1 MIMSAIS
8 NNPHSYSKITE
19 PWILIDDCFTEEE
32 LQKIEQYCSSKS
44 LNKASTVGSDSNARV
59 SNNCFNDV
67 DQENAWFINRINQA
81 VEHAN
86 KVFYNFDLYG
96 YSFFQYAEYEGSLSG
111 KYDAHTDLIFGKDK
125 PGYMVDTR
133 KLSLSL
139 LLSEPEKDFI
149 GGEFFIHLSGNP
161 ALHALRKG
169 QMILFPSFM
178 LHGVSPVLSGI
189 RKSIVI
195 WVEGPKF
202 K

>member
-1 MIMSAIS
+1 MSMSTVS
-8 NNPHSYSKITE
+8 NNPRSYSKVTE
-19 PWILIDDCFTEEE
+19 PWIFVDDLFTEKEIE
-32 LQKIEQYCSSKS
+32 KIQEYCSSKK
-44 LNKASTVGSDSNARV
+44 LDKASTVGSDSLSRV

-67 DQENAWFINRINQA
+67 DHENEWFISKINQA
-81 VEHAN
+81 IE
-86 KVFYNFDLYG
+86 KVNERFYDFDLYG
-96 YSFFQYAEYEGSLSG
+96 YSYFQYAEYEGSESG
-111 KYDAHTDLIFGKDK
+111 KYDAHTDLIFGQDK

-149 GGEFFIHLSGNP
+149 GGEFFIHLSSDP

-178 LHGVSPVLSGI
+178 LHGVKPVLSGV

>member
-1 MIMSAIS
+1 MSAIS
-8 NNPHSYSKITE
+8 NNPRSYSKITE
-19 PWILIDDCFTEEE
+19 PWIFIEDCFTEEE
-32 LQKIEQYCSSKS
+32 IEKIEQYCSTKK
-44 LNKASTVGSDSNARV
+44 LDRASTVGSNSFARV

-67 DQENAWFINRINQA
+67 DHENEWFISRINEAVENANEA
-81 VEHAN
+81 
-86 KVFYNFDLYG
+86 FYNFDLYG
-96 YSFFQYAEYEGSLSG
+96 YSYFQYAEYEGLENG
-111 KYDAHTDLIFGKDK
+111 KYDAHTDLIFGQDK
-125 PGYMVDTR
+125 PGYMIDTR

-161 ALHALRKG
+161 SLHRLKKG
-169 QMILFPSFM
+169 QIILFPSFM
-178 LHGVSPVLSGI
+178 LHGVSPVLSGV

>member
-1 MIMSAIS
+1 MSVIS
-8 NNPHSYSKITE
+8 NNPRSYSKITE
-19 PWILIDDCFTEEE
+19 PWIFVDECFTQEE
-32 LQKIEQYCSSKS
+32 LKQIELYCSSKN
-44 LNKASTVGSDSNARV
+44 LNHASTVGGDSNVRV

-67 DQENAWFINRINQA
+67 GQENQWFIDRIHKIIEQ
-81 VEHAN
+81 VN

-96 YSFFQYAEYEGSLSG
+96 YSYFQYAEYQGSESG
-111 KYDAHTDLIFGKDK
+111 KYDAHTDLIFGEDK
-125 PGYMVDTR
+125 PSYMIDTR
-133 KLSLSL
+133 KLSISL

-161 ALHALRKG
+161 SLHALKKG

-178 LHGVSPVLSGI
+178 LHGVKPVLSGV

>member
-1 MIMSAIS
+1 MSAIS
-8 NNPHSYSKITE
+8 NNPRSYSKITE
-19 PWILIDDCFTEEE
+19 PWIFIEDCFTEEE
-32 LQKIEQYCSSKS
+32 IERIEQYCSTKK
-44 LNKASTVGSDSNARV
+44 LDRASTVGSNSFARV

-67 DQENAWFINRINQA
+67 DHENEWFISRINEAVENA
-81 VEHAN
+81 N
-86 KVFYNFDLYG
+86 KAFYNFDLYG
-96 YSFFQYAEYEGSLSG
+96 YSYFQYAEYEGSENG
-111 KYDAHTDLIFGKDK
+111 KYDAHTDLIFGQDK
-125 PGYMVDTR
+125 PGYMIDTR

-161 ALHALRKG
+161 SLHRLKKG
-169 QMILFPSFM
+169 QIILFPSFM
-178 LHGVSPVLSGI
+178 LHGVNPVLSGV

>member
-1 MIMSAIS
+1 MSAIS
-8 NNPHSYSKITE
+8 NNPRSYSKITE
-19 PWILIDDCFTEEE
+19 PWIFIEDCFTEEE
-32 LQKIEQYCSSKS
+32 IEKIEQYCSTKK
-44 LNKASTVGSDSNARV
+44 LDRASTVGSNSFSRV

-67 DQENAWFINRINQA
+67 DHENQWFISRLNEAIENANEA
-81 VEHAN
+81 
-86 KVFYNFDLYG
+86 FYNFDLYG
-96 YSFFQYAEYEGSLSG
+96 YSYFQYAEYEGSENG
-111 KYDAHTDLIFGKDK
+111 KYDAHTDLIFGGDK
-125 PGYMVDTR
+125 PSYMVDTR

-161 ALHALRKG
+161 SLHRLKKG
-169 QMILFPSFM
+169 QIILFPSFM
-178 LHGVSPVLSGI
+178 LHGVNPVLSGI

>member
-1 MIMSAIS
+1 MSVIS
-8 NNPHSYSKITE
+8 NNPRSHSRVTE
-19 PWILIDDCFTEEE
+19 PWIFVDECFTQEE
-32 LQKIEQYCSSKS
+32 LKQIELYCSSKN
-44 LNKASTVGSDSNARV
+44 LNHASTVGGDSNVRV

-67 DQENAWFINRINQA
+67 GQENQWFIDRINKIIEQ
-81 VEHAN
+81 VN

-96 YSFFQYAEYEGSLSG
+96 YSYFQYAEYQGSESG
-111 KYDAHTDLIFGKDK
+111 KYDAHTDLIFGEDK
-125 PGYMVDTR
+125 PSYMIDTR

-161 ALHALRKG
+161 SLHALKKG

-178 LHGVSPVLSGI
+178 LHGVKPVLSGV

>member
-32 LQKIEQYCSSKS
+32 LQKIQQYCSLKS

-67 DQENAWFINRINQA
+67 DEENAWFINRINQA
-81 VEHAN
+81 IEHAN

-96 YSFFQYAEYEGSLSG
+96 YSFFQYAEYEGLQSG

-149 GGEFFIHLSGNP
+149 GGEFFIHLSENP

-178 LHGVSPVLSGI
+178 LHGVSPVLSGT

>member
-1 MIMSAIS
+1 MSVIS
-8 NNPHSYSKITE
+8 NNPRSHSKITE
-19 PWILIDDCFTEEE
+19 PWIFVDECFTQEE
-32 LQKIEQYCSSKS
+32 LKQIELYCSSKN
-44 LNKASTVGSDSNARV
+44 LNHASTVGGDSNVRI

-67 DQENAWFINRINQA
+67 DQENQWFIDRINKIIEQ
-81 VEHAN
+81 VN

-96 YSFFQYAEYEGSLSG
+96 YSYFQYAEYQGSESG
-111 KYDAHTDLIFGKDK
+111 KYDAHTDLIFGEDK
-125 PGYMVDTR
+125 PSYMIDTR

-161 ALHALRKG
+161 SLHALKKG

-178 LHGVSPVLSGI
+178 LHGVKPVLSGV

>member
-1 MIMSAIS
+1 MSAIS

>member
-1 MIMSAIS
+1 MSTVS
-8 NNPHSYSKITE
+8 NDPRSYSKVTE
-19 PWILIDDCFTEEE
+19 PWIFVEDLFTEKEIE
-32 LQKIEQYCSSKS
+32 KIQEYCSTKK
-44 LNKASTVGSDSNARV
+44 LDKASTVGSDSLSRI

-67 DQENAWFINRINQA
+67 DHENEWFISKINQA
-81 VEHAN
+81 IE
-86 KVFYNFDLYG
+86 KVNERFYDFDLYG
-96 YSFFQYAEYEGSLSG
+96 YSYFQYAEYEGSESG
-111 KYDAHTDLIFGKDK
+111 KYDAHTDLIFGQDK

-178 LHGVSPVLSGI
+178 LHGIKPVLSGV

>member
-1 MIMSAIS
+1 MSAIS
-8 NNPHSYSKITE
+8 NNPRSYSKITE
-19 PWILIDDCFTEEE
+19 PWIFIEDCFTEEE
-32 LQKIEQYCSSKS
+32 IEKIEQYCSTKK
-44 LNKASTVGSDSNARV
+44 LDRASTVGSNSFARV

-67 DQENAWFINRINQA
+67 DHENEWFISRINEAVENANEA
-81 VEHAN
+81 
-86 KVFYNFDLYG
+86 FYNFDLYG
-96 YSFFQYAEYEGSLSG
+96 YSYFQYAEYEGLENG
-111 KYDAHTDLIFGKDK
+111 KYDAHTDLIFGQDK

-178 LHGVSPVLSGI
+178 LHGIKPVLSGV